1 MSIIAN
7 LDAATL
13 ALFSGGDAADEIN
26 AALKTA
32 ALDTFNRG
40 ADEKKRKVTLTIEM
54 EQDAKDPKALHL
66 SIQAKTTLP
75 GGKVVR
81 DLVTTDGRGTLFFAD
96 EGTEGEVYG
105 DEAEAA

>member
-40 ADEKKRKVTLTIEM
+40 GDEKKRKVTLTIEM
-54 EQDAKDPKALHL
+54 EQDPKDPKVLAL

-75 GGKVVR
+75 GGKKVT
-81 DLVTTDGRGTLFFAD
+81 DLVQTDGKGSLFFKD
-96 EGTEGEVYG
+96 EGAEGEL
-105 DEAEAA
+105 EEAA

>member
-1 MSIIAN
+1 VSIIAN

-54 EQDAKDPKALHL
+54 EQSPKDPKTLAL

-75 GGKVVR
+75 GGKK
-81 DLVTTDGRGTLFFAD
+81 VTDIVQTDGNGTLFFSD
-96 EGTEGEVYG
+96 EGTEGEVE

>member
-40 ADEKKRKVTLTIEM
+40 GDEKKRKVTLTIEM
-54 EQDAKDPKALHL
+54 EQDPKDPKTLAL

-75 GGKVVR
+75 GGKKVT
-81 DLVTTDGRGTLFFAD
+81 DLVQTDGKGSLFFKD
-96 EGTEGEVYG
+96 EGDPAEVEG
-105 DEAEAA
+105 DEEEAA